1 MPGSSIQAKATSPRV
16 KASAIN
22 YLIDAG
28 PLVALLDRRDQW
40 HRWSASILGVLD
52 EQLLTTETVIAEA
65 CHHLHAYRPALHAL
79 ISLVAERRIAL
90 FSPLSHR
97 PERVGILL
105 EKYPLMDVGD
115 ATLVILSELYP
126 RARLITTDTRDFTV
140 YRRRDGKPVPCL
152 MPPV

>member
-1 MPGSSIQAKATSPRV
+1 M

-40 HRWSASILGVLD
+40 HAWSLSILGVLD
-52 EQLLTTETVIAEA
+52 EPLLTTEIAIAEA
-65 CHHLHAYRPALHAL
+65 CHHLRVHRPALGAL
-79 ISLVAERRIAL
+79 ISLVAEQRVILA
-90 FSPLSHR
+90 SPLTQQ
-97 PERVGILL
+97 PTRVGILL

-115 ATLVILSELYP
+115 ATLVILSEFHP

-140 YRRRDGKPVPCL
+140 YRRRDGKPVPCI
-152 MPPV
+152 MPT